1 MLNHLN
7 IRNWTPFK
15 VRDWLKGVCDETNW
29 LRSDIL
35 VKGNI
40 GGEELI
46 MMTSQDL
53 ENLGA
58 TKVNLQEHILEAIE
72 NLRHYDSC
80 LTRETLQTSIL
91 KLACQSR
98 SLQRQLV
105 HERSVIDHDKVS
117 GTRDIILSPEFE
129 NNALPEKQR
138 VSLDTLTS
146 VSAIVAI
153 VSYITDVLNCL
164 PFSKYDDYRSMK
176 SLLLALSI
184 ELTSTAQRDQF
195 VEQPNDIIEKSSK
208 VLADYCDKIVQ
219 GTRDPLLI
227 QPFQLETVKI
237 KKNSNDND
245 FGLLI
250 KSPLTSHTHV
260 IEKISPLS
268 PAKKTNKLHEGDEI
282 VQFNQNIVGW
292 SSKNVEK
299 LLDAS
304 SQMNDLILMVKK
316 CPSE

>member
-7 IRNWTPFK
+7 IKDWTPFK
-15 VRDWLKGVCDETNW
+15 VRDWLKGVCDETSW
-29 LRSDIL
+29 LRSDML

-40 GGEELI
+40 GGEQLI

-53 ENLGA
+53 KNLGA

-72 NLRHYDSC
+72 NLIHYDTC

-91 KLACQSR
+91 RLACQSR
-98 SLQRQLV
+98 SLQRQLAYEHSSKKEDIV
-105 HERSVIDHDKVS
+105 LTPEMN
-117 GTRDIILSPEFE
+117 GTNILPT
-129 NNALPEKQR
+129 KQR

-146 VSAIVAI
+146 VSAIVAT

-195 VEQPNDIIEKSSK
+195 VERPNDILEKSSK

-237 KKNSNDND
+237 KKNPNEND

-282 VQFNQNIVGW
+282 VQFNQNIIGW

-304 SQMNDLILMVKK
+304 LQMNDITLMVKK
-316 CPSE
+316 RPIE